1 MTARFVAALTRSPKR
16 QQKRTTFEGAGGR
29 MPAQSRRAC
38 RSGLVVRANGRQV
51 QVDRADPRLEGCC
64 GLVFAEVERGELAV
78 ASTWR
83 GSRRPVSPTGCW
95 RSASVQ
101 PAP

>member
-1 MTARFVAALTRSPKR
+1 
-16 QQKRTTFEGAGGR
+16 

-51 QVDRADPRLEGCC
+51 QVDRADPRLEGAGRRSDFLCGCC

-78 ASTWR
+78 
-83 GSRRPVSPTGCW
+83 
-95 RSASVQ
+95 SAVGLEVD
-101 PAP
+101 A